1 MDTAVIKKDDFSNPT
16 NVTKVLKPFS
26 SRKSIDRSLVDQF
39 SKKGYLGKKKL
50 GFKKKNPKNVI
61 IGHLNVN

>member
-1 MDTAVIKKDDFSNPT
+1 MDTAIIKKDDFSNPT

-50 GFKKKNPKNVI
+50 RFKKT
-61 IGHLNVN
+61 

>member
-1 MDTAVIKKDDFSNPT
+1 MDTAVIKDDFSNPT

-39 SKKGYLGKKKL
+39 SKKGYLGSNAKKL
-50 GFKKKNPKNVI
+50 RFKAI
-61 IGHLNVN
+61 IIIKS